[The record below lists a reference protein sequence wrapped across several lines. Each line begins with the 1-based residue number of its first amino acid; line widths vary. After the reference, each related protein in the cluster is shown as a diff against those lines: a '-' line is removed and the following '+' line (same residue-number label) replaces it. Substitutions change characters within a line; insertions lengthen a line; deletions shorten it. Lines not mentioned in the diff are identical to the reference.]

1 MTRQDTKSLEA
12 LRGELDRIDKALIER
27 AAERQRIV
35 SEIGRI
41 KKSDGRQLRDFRRER
56 QVLDGVRAH
65 AGESGL
71 DPNVAESLL
80 TILIEA
86 SLTRQETE
94 RVSLSARGE
103 GRRALVVGGAGRMG
117 RWLVR
122 FLDSQGFDVLIAD
135 AAVAVDGVREFS
147 DWRSA
152 PLDADLIVVATPI
165 DASRQIIDE
174 LARIQPPGLVFDVAS
189 IKSPLVDSLRRA
201 ADSGLNICSV
211 HPMFGP
217 DTRLLAG
224 HHVVL
229 ADCGNAEAVNQA
241 RALFDETMASLVDVS
256 LDEHDRLMAWVLGLS
271 HALNVAFAAALADSD
286 MDAGQLAAISSTTFQ
301 RQLAIATDV
310 TAENPELY
318 FEIQRLN
325 PYESGVLGAL
335 RRALASLEAS
345 VLQGDSTTFVGLMQR
360 GAGWTDRHRDA
371 RAGEDADGKRD
382 WTSTPSGPSDS

>member
-1 MTRQDTKSLEA
+1 MTQHDTKSLEA
-12 LRGELDRIDKALIER
+12 LRAELDRIDRELIER

-65 AGESGL
+65 AGELGL

-80 TILIEA
+80 TTLIEA

-94 RVSLSARGE
+94 RVSLSARGA
-103 GRRALVVGGAGRMG
+103 GRRALVIGGAGRMG

-147 DWRSA
+147 DWRTA
-152 PLDADLIVVATPI
+152 PLDGDLIVVAAPI

-189 IKSPLVDSLRRA
+189 IKAPLVDSLRRA
-201 ADSGLNICSV
+201 ANSGLNICSA

-224 HHVVL
+224 HHVLL
-229 ADCGNAEAVNQA
+229 ADCGNAEAVNQT
-241 RALFDETMASLVDVS
+241 RALFDETMASLVEVS

-286 MDAGQLAAISSTTFQ
+286 MQAGQLAAISSTTFQ
-301 RQLAIATDV
+301 RQLDIATDV

-325 PYESGVLGAL
+325 PYESGVLEAL
-335 RRALASLEAS
+335 RRALASLESS
-345 VLQGDSTTFVGLMQR
+345 VLQGDPRTFVALMQR

-371 RAGEDADGKRD
+371 RDNERAAGERD
-382 WTSTPSGPSDS
+382 

>member
-1 MTRQDTKSLEA
+1 MTEQNGKSLQA
-12 LRGELDRIDKALIER
+12 LRDELDRIDQALIER

-41 KKSDGRQLRDFRRER
+41 KKSAGRQLRDYRRER

-65 AGESGL
+65 AAGLHL
-71 DPNVAESLL
+71 DPDVAERLL
-80 TILIEA
+80 TTLIEA

-94 RVSLSARGE
+94 RVALSARGE
-103 GRRALVVGGAGRMG
+103 GRRALVIGGAGRMG

-122 FLDSQGFDVLIAD
+122 FFHSQGFDVSIAD
-135 AAVAVDGVREFS
+135 AAVAGDGEREFS
-147 DWRSA
+147 DWRMA
-152 PLDADLIVVATPI
+152 PLDADLIVVAAPI
-165 DASRQIIDE
+165 DASRRIIE
-174 LARIQPPGLVFDVAS
+174 ALAGIGPPGLVFDVAS
-189 IKSPLVDSLRRA
+189 IKAPLVASLRRA
-201 ADSGLNICSV
+201 ADSGLKVCSV

-224 HHVVL
+224 HHVLL
-229 ADCGNAEAVNQA
+229 ANCGDAEAVDRA
-241 RALFDETMASLVDVS
+241 RALFDETMASLVEVS

-286 MDAGQLAAISSTTFQ
+286 MDARRLAAVSSTTFQ
-301 RQLAIATDV
+301 RQLDIATDV

-325 PYESGVLGAL
+325 PYEGEVLESL
-335 RRALASLEAS
+335 RRAFASLASS
-345 VLQGDSTTFVGLMQR
+345 VLDGDSKTFVGLMQR

-371 RAGEDADGKRD
+371 RTGDDADGELD
-382 WTSTPSGPSDS
+382 

>member
-1 MTRQDTKSLEA
+1 MTEQKGKSLAA
-12 LRGELDRIDKALIER
+12 LRDELDRIDRELIER
-27 AAERQRIV
+27 AADRQRIV

-41 KKSDGRQLRDFRRER
+41 KKSAGRQLRDFRRER

-65 AGESGL
+65 AAVSGL
-71 DPNVAESLL
+71 DPDVAERLL
-80 TILIEA
+80 TTLIEA

-94 RVSLSARGE
+94 RVALSARGE

-122 FLDSQGFDVLIAD
+122 FLDSQGFDVLVAD
-135 AAVAVDGVREFS
+135 AAVETDGVREFS

-152 PLDADLIVVATPI
+152 PLDTDLIVVAAPI
-165 DASRQIIDE
+165 DASRRILDE
-174 LARIQPPGLVFDVAS
+174 LARLRPTGLIFDVAS
-189 IKSPLVDSLRRA
+189 IKAPLVDALRRG
-201 ADSGLNICSV
+201 ADAGLNICSV

-224 HHVVL
+224 HHVLL
-229 ADCGNAEAVNQA
+229 ADCGSPSAVKQA
-241 RALFDETMASLVDVS
+241 RALFDETMAALVDVS

-301 RQLAIATDV
+301 RQLDIATDV
-310 TAENPELY
+310 AAENPDLY

-325 PYESGVLGAL
+325 PYEETVLGAL
-335 RRALASLEAS
+335 RRSLDSLAAS
-345 VLQGDSTTFVGLMQR
+345 VIEGDSKSFVGLMQR
-360 GAGWTDRHRDA
+360 GADWTERHRDA
-371 RAGEDADGKRD
+371 RAGGRGAD
-382 WTSTPSGPSDS
+382 

>member
-1 MTRQDTKSLEA
+1 MTRQNTKSLEA

-80 TILIEA
+80 TTLIEA

-94 RVSLSARGE
+94 RVSLSARGD
-103 GRRALVVGGAGRMG
+103 GQRALVIGGAGRMG
-117 RWLVR
+117 RWIVR
-122 FLDSQGFDVLIAD
+122 FLDSQGFDVMIAD
-135 AAVAVDGVREFS
+135 AAVVSDDARQFN

-152 PLDADLIVVATPI
+152 PLDADMIVVAAPI
-165 DASRQIIDE
+165 DASRKIIDE
-174 LARIQPPGLVFDVAS
+174 LVPMRPQGLVFDVAS
-189 IKSPLVDSLRRA
+189 IKAPLVDSLRRA
-201 ADSGLNICSV
+201 AEAGMKVCSV

-224 HHVVL
+224 HHVLL
-229 ADCGNAEAVNQA
+229 ADCGNAGAVGQV
-241 RALFDETMASLVDVS
+241 RALFDETMASLVEVS

-286 MDAGQLAAISSTTFQ
+286 MDAGHLAAISSTTFQ
-301 RQLAIATDV
+301 RQLDIATDV

-325 PYESGVLGAL
+325 PYESGVLASL
-335 RRALASLEAS
+335 RRALASLESS
-345 VLQGDSTTFVGLMQR
+345 VLKDDSKTFVGLMQR
-360 GAGWTDRHRDA
+360 GADWTDRHRDA
-371 RAGEDADGKRD
+371 RDGERTAGERD
-382 WTSTPSGPSDS
+382 